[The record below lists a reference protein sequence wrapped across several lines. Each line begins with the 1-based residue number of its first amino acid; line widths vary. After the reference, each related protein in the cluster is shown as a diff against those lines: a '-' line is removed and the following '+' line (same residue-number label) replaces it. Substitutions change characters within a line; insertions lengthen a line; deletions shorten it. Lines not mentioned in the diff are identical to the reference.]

1 MKKTIRLTEY
11 ELRTMISETVKS
23 VIYKGLT
30 NDIKSKFWKM
40 KNLPKVN
47 PFDEIENQ
55 VIQQHK
61 RDNQKPYNPYTY
73 NKQNFHQE
81 EPEYGSEEFDKMYNA
96 DDGWVMAKIQ
106 RDIRNMKSYLNGK
119 KTYDESLMYLIGN
132 DNDYDSIQMAK
143 RYGLT
148 KYYQYL
154 DELYKK
160 VIQKHES
167 EINNN

>member
-1 MKKTIRLTEY
+1 MKKTIRLTES
-11 ELRTMISETVKS
+11 ELRNMISETVKS
-23 VIYKGLT
+23 VINEGLT

-55 VIQQHK
+55 VIQQNK
-61 RDNQKPYNPYTY
+61 RNNQKPYNPYTY

-81 EPEYGSEEFDKMYNA
+81 SPEYGSEEFNKMYNA
-96 DDGWVMAKIQ
+96 DDGWVMGKIQ
-106 RDIRNMKSYLNGK
+106 RDIRNMKSYLNGEK
-119 KTYDESLMYLIGN
+119 SYDESFMHLIGN
-132 DNDYDSIQMAK
+132 DFDSIHLAK
-143 RYGLT
+143 EYGLS

-154 DELYKK
+154 EELYKK
-160 VIQKHES
+160 VMQKYKS